1 PRRQKA
7 VTEAENRLA
16 SLQQQLAQV
25 DAVQQSLDAGRAR
38 LDEVALALVAA
49 REKQTI
55 SQSEAERLKAQGASL
70 QEGDGVR
77 CPVCEQPLDDG
88 HRHDL
93 LARNEAQ
100 VAVLRDAWRQAQQT
114 VKDLDGEQK
123 QLQAQTKQHE
133 DTLRRLPRAEEGDRA
148 AVQLD
153 EARRELAQLD
163 AEIETL
169 SAAPDEVT
177 ALQRE
182 LTDLEHPR
190 RRQEVAAEKAGLR
203 DRTEASLQQIEH
215 SIADHRAALQAL
227 QQQIDAF
234 ADLDARIQSVNAE
247 IERNRS
253 ADDTFRRYEQLAS
266 SLSKRQ
272 TDAEQADSGLAEAQQ
287 MLAKQEAGYAEI
299 SGRFDE
305 DAYHK
310 LVAEDEDV
318 RRHLGAIDGQLSE
331 QRRRLDAEQAEIV
344 QLREREDE
352 LSAAQTQHAFLQE
365 QHELLSLLRTI
376 LREAGP
382 YVTAALVKQ
391 ISYEAAQIFGEIMQD
406 FTRRLHWD
414 EEYAVTLEVDGYK
427 RQFAQLSGGEQM
439 SAALSVRL
447 ALLREMSDINVA
459 FFDEPTTN
467 LDETRR
473 DSLAQQILAIKGF
486 RQLFV
491 ISHDDTFEQATE
503 NLVRVHKV
511 DGLSVVEATA

>member
-1 PRRQKA
+1 MTAPKHPCSRSSIPSPITALRFKRFSSRSTPSPTSMPASNRSMPRSNA
-7 VTEAENRLA
+7 IAAPMTP
-16 SLQQQLAQV
+16 S
-25 DAVQQSLDAGRAR
+25 
-38 LDEVALALVAA
+38 VATNSWRPACLNA
-49 REKQTI
+49 KQTPN
-55 SQSEAERLKAQGASL
+55 RPT
-70 QEGDGVR
+70 R
-77 CPVCEQPLDDG
+77 
-88 HRHDL
+88 
-93 LARNEAQ
+93 
-100 VAVLRDAWRQAQQT
+100 AWP
-114 VKDLDGEQK
+114 K
-123 QLQAQTKQHE
+123 
-133 DTLRRLPRAEEGDRA
+133 P
-148 AVQLD
+148 
-153 EARRELAQLD
+153 
-163 AEIETL
+163 
-169 SAAPDEVT
+169 
-177 ALQRE
+177 
-182 LTDLEHPR
+182 
-190 RRQEVAAEKAGLR
+190 
-203 DRTEASLQQIEH
+203 
-215 SIADHRAALQAL
+215 
-227 QQQIDAF
+227 
-234 ADLDARIQSVNAE
+234 
-247 IERNRS
+247 
-253 ADDTFRRYEQLAS
+253 
-266 SLSKRQ
+266 
-272 TDAEQADSGLAEAQQ
+272 QQ